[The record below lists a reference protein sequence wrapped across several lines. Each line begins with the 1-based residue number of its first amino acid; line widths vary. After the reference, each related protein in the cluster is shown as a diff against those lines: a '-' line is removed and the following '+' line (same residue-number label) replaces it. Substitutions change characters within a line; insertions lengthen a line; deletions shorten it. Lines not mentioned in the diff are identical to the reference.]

1 MSKTTTCNP
10 KMRSKLQI
18 RAITLIKSS
27 LISTRTETND
37 LQQHVFFSFVKT
49 LKIHKKKLMLIA

>member
-1 MSKTTTCNP
+1 
-10 KMRSKLQI
+10 MRSKLQI

-37 LQQHVFFSFVKT
+37 LQQHVFFFFVKT
-49 LKIHKKKLMLIA
+49 LKIHKKS